1 MKGRGNVAFL
11 VSLVLVFSLLGC
23 RGPSGS
29 QGPAGAP
36 GTAGSATVASQ
47 VYYYTINDGSGDF
60 IRSLVPFSASTGT
73 GGTAL
78 QSSNPDGSVT
88 LTIQNSPGYADC
100 GFYLFVGM
108 LGDLNSIRIT
118 TAPGSDPVSV
128 NIWFDRD
135 SNGEFFTWTN
145 TFYSGVGLDAYIY
158 GPASTSNDYSIDTT
172 TTFTSLNPNG
182 GNYTLAQL
190 IGGAATGITVTTRI
204 AIWVGI
210 NVNSGSSSAT
220 IQSLEIN

>member
-47 VYYYTINDGSGDF
+47 VYYYTINDGSQF
-60 IRSLVPFSASTGT
+60 IRSLAPFSASTGT

-118 TAPGSDPVSV
+118 TAPGSDPVGV

-145 TFYSGVGLDAYIY
+145 TVYNGVGGDAYII
-158 GPASTSNDYSIDTT
+158 GPSSSNNVLNINTGS
-172 TTFTSLNPNG
+172 TFTSLIPNG

-190 IGGAATGITVTTRI
+190 MSGAAPGISVTTRI
-204 AIWVGI
+204 AIWVGFS
-210 NVNSGSSSAT
+210 VNSGSSSAT